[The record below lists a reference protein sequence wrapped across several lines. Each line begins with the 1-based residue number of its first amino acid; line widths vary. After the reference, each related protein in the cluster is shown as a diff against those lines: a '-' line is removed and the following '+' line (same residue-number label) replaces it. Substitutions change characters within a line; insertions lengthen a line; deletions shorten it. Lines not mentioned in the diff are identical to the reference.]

1 MTDLSRTTGDP
12 GTGSE
17 DGPAPDTAFPITVD
31 SHPGGDGS
39 SETGPGEDPPT
50 LTTTLT
56 MGDQDAPG
64 GDGMSEESPGE
75 DPPPTPTGTLHQI
88 TPG

>member
-12 GTGSE
+12 GTSSE
-17 DGPAPDTAFPITVD
+17 DGPAPDPAFPIIVD

-50 LTTTLT
+50 RTATLT
-56 MGDQDAPG
+56 MGDLDAPG

-75 DPPPTPTGTLHQI
+75 DPPLTPTGTLHEI